1 MLIGGRPKEA
11 DIRFTPYTR
20 TQDLLRVH
28 TLPAP
33 PPHHLD
39 KKKEK
44 KKCVAG
50 FDKRASH
57 TQLVLVKNP
66 SGDGWGWPTLRGLQ
80 HSMTHTV
87 QSIPLRFRRQ
97 GPRGPKCTTN
107 VDLHERLSTWLS
119 RRVLLYSSVL
129 WDLLQMT

>member
-66 SGDGWGWPTLRGLQ
+66 SGDGVGVAYSARTPTQ
-80 HSMTHTV
+80 HDSHGAINPPTIQKTGT
-87 QSIPLRFRRQ
+87 Q
-97 GPRGPKCTTN
+97 GTEMYHQCG
-107 VDLHERLSTWLS
+107 SA
-119 RRVLLYSSVL
+119 
-129 WDLLQMT
+129 